1 MIRQSKKNL
10 RAVGLAVF
18 GLVMAAQVIGC
29 GDANTLELS
38 RSSKNKRQDAI
49 IDGERIEA
57 GRHASTGAL
66 VISGG
71 GQQYLF
77 CTGTLIAPD
86 VVLTAAHCV
95 EAIPEMRANGYST
108 HFVLTD
114 DVHSGVNE
122 SESVFVEYEAHPDYV
137 TDFVL
142 PASRMPVCNVPKDA
156 LDEQLCSD
164 LKVCNTTDGQDMNTC
179 LNNYWWDYVH
189 TCTGERSKS
198 FGECEEEFYFSVGVK
213 GLSDGADIAL
223 VYLRNPIHNVKPSK
237 VLQASDADKL
247 QTNTPVTIVGYGQR
261 SPEPGAPDS
270 GYKVEAES
278 LLTEVGYGEIKVGS
292 DPSLPQQCF
301 GDSGGP
307 TFLNAGDDN
316 PVVIGVTSRG
326 YDWGDCNKG
335 GIETRTDIFFSWLD
349 ERMKSACDSGKRTS
363 CVRGGTLIPKLDV
376 YVNTPPVMSVS
387 EVDSGCSSVQ
397 ASQNMLPVWM
407 VLIVGLLNR
416 FRKKTGLVPV
426 PVRR

>member
-1 MIRQSKKNL
+1 LSAFALWFCGFFPACFFFGWVDQKPF
-10 RAVGLAVF
+10 VF
-18 GLVMAAQVIGC
+18 
-29 GDANTLELS
+29 S
-38 RSSKNKRQDAI
+38 RPQKNKRQDAI
-49 IDGERIEA
+49 IDGDRIEA

-71 GQQYLF
+71 GQQHLF

-114 DVHSGVNE
+114 DVRSGVNE
-122 SESVFVEYEAHPDYV
+122 SESIFIEYEAHPDYV

-142 PASRMPVCNVPKDA
+142 PASRMPVCNVPKDG

-164 LKVCNTTDGQDMNTC
+164 LKVCNGTNGQDMHTC

-198 FGECEEEFYFSVGVK
+198 FGECEDEFYFSVGMK

-223 VYLRNPIHNVKPSK
+223 VYLRYPIHTVTPSK
-237 VLQASDADKL
+237 VLQASDSEKL
-247 QTNTPVTIVGYGQR
+247 EANTPVTIVGYGQQ
-261 SPEPGAPDS
+261 SPEAGAPDS

-278 LLTEVGYGEIKVGS
+278 LLTEVGYGEIKVGN

-307 TFLNAGDDN
+307 TFLNTGDKN

-326 YDWGDCNKG
+326 YDWGDCNQG

-349 ERMKSACDSGKRTS
+349 ERMKSACESGKRTS
-363 CVRGGTLIPKLDV
+363 CVRGGTLVPELDI
-376 YVNTPPVMSVS
+376 YINTPTPMSVN
-387 EVDSGCSSVQ
+387 EMDSGCSSIQ

-407 VLIVGLLNR
+407 VLMIGMLSRL
-416 FRKKTGLVPV
+416 RKKKVLVPV